1 MKNLILASASP
12 RRREIFQQ
20 AGLEFTVMP
29 STKEEVITKKD
40 PKDAVMELA
49 LQKAEDIA
57 ERSDSSCMVVGADT
71 VVAMDGKILGK
82 PEDKEDA
89 ARMLRMLSGS
99 RHQVYTGV
107 ACICKGVKK
116 VFCEETSVYFY
127 PVTEEEIKSYIETGE
142 PMDKAGAYGI
152 QGRAACFIR
161 GIEGDYYNVVGFPI
175 ARFLQILKKWEE
187 ESGSRT

>member
-1 MKNLILASASP
+1 MKKLILASASP

-57 ERSDSSCMVVGADT
+57 ERSDSGCMVVGADT

-127 PVTEEEIKSYIETGE
+127 PVIEEEIKSYIETGE